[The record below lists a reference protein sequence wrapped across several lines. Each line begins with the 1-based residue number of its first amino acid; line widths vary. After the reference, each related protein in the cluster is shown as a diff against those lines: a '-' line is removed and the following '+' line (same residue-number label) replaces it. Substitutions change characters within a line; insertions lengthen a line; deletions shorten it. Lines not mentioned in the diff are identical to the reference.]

1 MEKQRVVISFTII
14 SLLLLIGSITF
25 QTFYER
31 DPYRYYTGL
40 GQNIDVAPDD
50 SSVAFSYFL
59 DGREAIYIAN
69 LDGSEVNR
77 ISEMTEG
84 RSHSPN
90 FSPDGKQLLFLTEDD
105 HGIQTI
111 SVMNHDGSEAKQL
124 KTEGLH
130 VIDAVFEPDNETI
143 YFIAM
148 LASEVGM
155 AEGETREAYD
165 LFQVDRQSGQVVQ
178 LTDKDHFSMNDLSIS
193 ADGEI
198 LYYSLFDRK
207 EQPVAFS
214 LAEKTETPVV
224 QANEEMYSSVLSE
237 DGTLVAYTAVSEE
250 SKNSSLFTYELYV
263 KNIENTKT
271 DQLTDLH
278 THVQSPVFFHK
289 TDKIAFLQYQNW
301 PEVPEQN
308 QLMTVS
314 LSGDDEPEMVELDLP
329 ASSENNFIP
338 VTIEFLLSEKAIAVY
353 YVLFFVGLI
362 LIAQRKSGKVYL
374 PSFVSLGLSILFF
387 VGSFV
392 IGALTNP
399 WYGIWLAMVAITM
412 FICSLFLVLLSF
424 ILQRFSRRS

>member
-1 MEKQRVVISFTII
+1 LKKQRIVISFTII
-14 SLLLLIGSITF
+14 SLLLLIGSIIF

-31 DPYRYYTGL
+31 DPYGYYTGL

-59 DGREAIYIAN
+59 DGHEAIYIAN
-69 LDGSEVNR
+69 LNGSEVNR

-90 FSPDGKQLLFLTEDD
+90 FSSDGKQLLFLTEDD
-105 HGIQTI
+105 HGIQTV
-111 SVMNHDGSEAKQL
+111 SVMNHDGSHAERL
-124 KTEGLH
+124 TIEGLH
-130 VIDAVFEPDNETI
+130 VTDAIFAPDNEMI

-148 LASEVGM
+148 IASEVGK
-155 AEGETREAYD
+155 AEGETKEGYD
-165 LFQVDRQSGQVVQ
+165 LYQVDRRSGQVVQ
-178 LTDKDHFSMNDLSIS
+178 LTDKDHFSMNNLSIS

-198 LYYSLFDRK
+198 LYYSLFDSK
-207 EQPVAFS
+207 EQLVAFS
-214 LAEKTETPVV
+214 LEKKTETPVV
-224 QANEEMYSSVLSE
+224 KANEDMYSSVLSK
-237 DGTLVAYTAVSEE
+237 DGTLVVYTAVSEE

-263 KNIENTKT
+263 KNLKNNKT

-278 THVQSPVFFHK
+278 THVQSPVFLHE

-301 PEVPEQN
+301 PEEPEQN

-314 LSGDDEPEMVELDLP
+314 LSADDEPEMVELDLP

-338 VTIEFLLSEKAIAVY
+338 KTIEFLLSEKAIAVY

-362 LIAQRKSGKVYL
+362 LVALRKSGKVYL
-374 PSFVSLGLSILFF
+374 PSFVSLGLSALFF

-399 WYGIWLAMVAITM
+399 WYGIWLAMVALTM

>member
-1 MEKQRVVISFTII
+1 MKKQRIVISFTII
-14 SLLLLIGSITF
+14 SLLLLIGSIIF
-25 QTFYER
+25 QTIHER

-40 GQNIDVAPDD
+40 GQDIDVAPDD

-59 DGREAIYIAN
+59 DGREAVYVAN
-69 LDGSEVNR
+69 LDGSEVMR

-90 FSPDGKQLLFLTEDD
+90 FSSDGEQLLFLTEDD

-111 SVMNHDGSEAKQL
+111 SVMNHDGSEAKKL
-124 KTEGLH
+124 TTEGLH
-130 VIDAVFEPDNETI
+130 VTAAVFAPDNEMI

-148 LASEVGM
+148 LASEVGKL
-155 AEGETREAYD
+155 EGETREGYD
-165 LFQVDRQSGQVVQ
+165 LYQVDRQSGQVVK

-193 ADGEI
+193 SDGET
-198 LYYSLFDRK
+198 LYYSLFENK
-207 EQPVAFS
+207 EQLVAFS
-214 LAEKTETPVV
+214 LEEKTETPVV
-224 QANEEMYSSVLSE
+224 KENEDMYSSVLSE
-237 DGTLVAYTAVSEE
+237 DGALIAYTAVSDE
-250 SKNSSLFTYELYV
+250 SKNSSLFIYELFL
-263 KNIENTKT
+263 KNIESNKT
-271 DQLTDLH
+271 VQLTDLH
-278 THVQSPVFFHK
+278 THVQSPVFLHE

-301 PEVPEQN
+301 PKEPEQN

-314 LSGDDEPEMVELDLP
+314 LSGDDEPEMIELDLP
-329 ASSENNFIP
+329 ASSEIYIIP
-338 VTIEFLLSEKAIAVY
+338 KTIEFLLSEKAIAVY

-362 LIAQRKSGKVYL
+362 LVAQRKSGKVYL
-374 PSFVSLGLSILFF
+374 PSFVSLGLSVLFF
-387 VGSFV
+387 IGSFV